1 MNERR
6 TRRSEDPYRALCLQ
20 LECLRLEGELD
31 AVIVAT
37 DNGLLVA
44 SAGERSVCEALGAI
58 APLLST
64 ASFPGRLPGALEGQR
79 VEVRPMSRE
88 GETVY
93 LASVG
98 RSSGEAWLQQSISGV
113 RRILGF
119 APQADVQLLVN

>member
-64 ASFPGRLPGALEGQR
+64 ASFSGRLPGALEGQR
-79 VEVRPMSRE
+79 VDVRPMSLE